1 MIGSCI
7 RALSRAPRKISRKF
21 SIGAVTALVV
31 GIALVSVPNQA
42 ATAAAPPGTSAQTGA
57 HPASTLTTSAT
68 TSATTSTTTKAT
80 EKKAKKKKK
89 SRGIRALRRA
99 KSRAG
104 APYSYGGD
112 GPHSFDCSG
121 LTQWVYKKLGR
132 KLPHSSSGQVGHTFK
147 VKKPRK
153 GDLVFFYG
161 SGGVYHVGIYA
172 GKRDGRRWLWHSPR
186 PGESVQKDP
195 IWTDSH
201 FIRRVKHGKKR

>member
-1 MIGSCI
+1 MIGTCI
-7 RALSRAPRKISRKF
+7 SALPRAPRKISRKF
-21 SIGAVTALVV
+21 SIGIATTLVAGLALV
-31 GIALVSVPNQA
+31 AAPNQS
-42 ATAAAPPGTSAQTGA
+42 ATSAPPGATTRTGA
-57 HPASTLTTSAT
+57 PPATAPTTAVV
-68 TSATTSTTTKAT
+68 
-80 EKKAKKKKK
+80 EKKAKKKG

-104 APYSYGGD
+104 APYSYGAD
-112 GPHSFDCSG
+112 GPHAFDCSG

-172 GKRDGRRWLWHSPR
+172 GKRDGRRWVWHAPR
-186 PGESVQKDP
+186 PGERVQKDP
-195 IWTDSH
+195 IWTGSH
-201 FIRRVKHGKKR
+201 FIRRVKY

>member
-1 MIGSCI
+1 M
-7 RALSRAPRKISRKF
+7 
-21 SIGAVTALVV
+21 TALVV
-31 GIALVSVPNQA
+31 GIALLAVPTHS
-42 ATAAAPPGTSAQTGA
+42 ATATAPPGTSAQTGA
-57 HPASTLTTSAT
+57 HPASIIKTISAT
-68 TSATTSTTTKAT
+68 TATT

-89 SRGIRALRRA
+89 SRGIKALRRA

-172 GKRDGRRWLWHSPR
+172 GKYDGRRWIWHAPR
-186 PGESVQKDP
+186 SGETVQKDP

-201 FIRRVKHGKKR
+201 FIRRVKYSKKH